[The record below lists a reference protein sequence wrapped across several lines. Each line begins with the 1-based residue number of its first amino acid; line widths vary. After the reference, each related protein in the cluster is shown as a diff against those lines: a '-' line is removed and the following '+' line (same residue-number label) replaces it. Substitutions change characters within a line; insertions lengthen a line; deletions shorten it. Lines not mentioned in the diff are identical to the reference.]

1 MGSDTVASGGFT
13 TAMGY
18 GTTASGD
25 FSTALGYYAS
35 AEGLYSTAIGYAA
48 SAKADSCI
56 ALGDYNVGAGKPGK
70 RAVTEPILELGNGTA
85 AKRHNALTVLRNGN
99 LGIGTATPEYLL
111 QVDGGKATEL
121 TAGGYLVLGPTNKA
135 NLSFDQNDIMARK
148 NGATAPLNLQRSG
161 GDVKVG
167 GVVVHSSDRRL
178 KDHIQALPY
187 GLAELLALRP
197 VSYEYL
203 SQPGVTSLGFIA
215 QELQPVLPELVVTG
229 DDGMLSVNY
238 AGVTP
243 VVVVA
248 VQQLANE
255 NNELVHTTQELAREN
270 QSLALANGGLSREV
284 ETLRSSM
291 DAQQVELRELR
302 AAVAELRELVQSTS
316 SANAK
321 VVLPRH

>member
-1 MGSDTVASGGFT
+1 
-13 TAMGY
+13 
-18 GTTASGD
+18 
-25 FSTALGYYAS
+25 
-35 AEGLYSTAIGYAA
+35 
-48 SAKADSCI
+48 
-56 ALGDYNVGAGKPGK
+56 
-70 RAVTEPILELGNGTA
+70 
-85 AKRHNALTVLRNGN
+85 
-99 LGIGTATPEYLL
+99 
-111 QVDGGKATEL
+111 
-121 TAGGYLVLGPTNKA
+121 
-135 NLSFDQNDIMARK
+135 MARK
-148 NGATAPLNLQRSG
+148 YGATAPLNLQRSG

-248 VQQLANE
+248 VQQLA
-255 NNELVHTTQELAREN
+255 REN

-284 ETLRSSM
+284 ATLRSSV
-291 DAQQVELRELR
+291 DAQQASIDAQQAEMQELRT
-302 AAVAELRELVQSTS
+302 AVAELRALVQSTP